1 MWTSSRKARSNDML
15 EDTVVNRVYVKKSD
29 FQCID
34 EFKEYIAE
42 TMRQLTRVEGNMVL
56 GYLSGDPNVYII
68 ECNPSDPNLSSVFPY
83 WVTAEEMLIISKYRD
98 ELEKSLSKA
107 KKPKKEEEP
116 KAPDPDPKKGSNEA

>member
-1 MWTSSRKARSNDML
+1 ML

-29 FQCID
+29 FQCLD

-68 ECNPSDPNLSSVFPY
+68 ECNPSDPELSSVFPY
-83 WVTAEEMLIISKYRD
+83 WVTAEEMLIISKYRE

-107 KKPKKEEEP
+107 KMPKKADEGA
-116 KAPDPDPKKGSNEA
+116 KAPEPDPKKGGNEA